1 MIKEISFKDT
11 VDDAFQSVHV
21 GQKRYDGTPYVVHP
35 VRVKNRLGAKMG
47 NTYTDEELVALF
59 HDAIENAKTDK
70 TRFRIKDKI
79 KELFKNRPN
88 VVDAISYLTK
98 DDGDYIDYMKHIFIE
113 KLPNP
118 HAQELAKKIKIYDI
132 IDNATDNPHAKQYL
146 KYKNAIQTLYKMGAK
161 FPKNLI
167 DLFSK
172 DLYLEYIL
180 AEAEPKES
188 PEADSAPPAGGD
200 DAPAPDAGGG
210 DAGGNP
216 FGDAAPDASGGD
228 AGGNPFG
235 DSAPDAGGGDMGGD
249 TGGNPFG
256 DGGGGDMGAGGDM
269 GGEAGSED
277 GSEPSEDEK
286 KKILYYNNKLKTIK
300 NVIDQRNV
308 EEPGMDFQH
317 YNEFIKKNYIS
328 MTKKGSLMLPGS
340 NDIKQSRL
348 FIDKVIIP
356 YLTKYVEN
364 YTKNNK
370 KFTVLTNLDDNLFK
384 YINQKSNLNLK
395 YTNWS
400 NEYTDSIYKDVKEKT
415 GSDESSIKAAMYVF
429 NVTNGKKLKR
439 DGGEI
444 DDILT
449 KWEIGPTA
457 TKEDMFKIIYPEQY
471 NQVQNEVSFIIK
483 VYLSVLRKEFIKQL
497 LKNEMSGIRTI
508 AIVDKYT
515 AWMLNGTF
523 KNANKLIKDIKDK
536 KSQAKEDAKE
546 KSKSKETEKQPES
559 KDKDDAASNEAPDKT
574 ADTVKSPDE
583 GKEKSTKKSN
593 SPNPFA

>member
-70 TRFRIKDKI
+70 TRLRIKDKI

-146 KYKNAIQTLYKMGAK
+146 KYKNAIQTLYKMGAE
-161 FPKNLI
+161 FPKKLI

-180 AEAEPKES
+180 AEAEPKEEA
-188 PEADSAPPAGGD
+188 PEADSAPPIGGDDSTVPDAGGD
-200 DAPAPDAGGG
+200 VAPDAGGG

-228 AGGNPFG
+228 MGDDAGGNPFG
-235 DSAPDAGGGDMGGD
+235 DAGGDMGGD
-249 TGGNPFG
+249 TGGEESG
-256 DGGGGDMGAGGDM
+256 
-269 GGEAGSED
+269 
-277 GSEPSEDEK
+277 EPSEDEK
-286 KKILYYNNKLKTIK
+286 KKILYYNDKLKTIK

-356 YLTKYVEN
+356 YLTKYVDN

-370 KFTVLTNLDDNLFK
+370 KFTVLTNLDDSLFK
-384 YINQKSNLNLK
+384 YINQKTNLNLK

-400 NEYTDSIYKDVKEKT
+400 NEYTDTIYKDVKEKT

-457 TKEDMFKIIYPEQY
+457 TKEDMFKMIYPEQY

-497 LKNEMSGIRTI
+497 LKNEMGETRTI

-523 KNANKLIKDIKDK
+523 KNANKLIKDIKEK
-536 KSQAKEDAKE
+536 KSQAKEDAKQE
-546 KSKSKETEKQPES
+546 KAQPKEDEKQPES
-559 KDKDDAASNEAPDKT
+559 KDVDTKISDEVPDDTQDQAGASDK
-574 ADTVKSPDE
+574 
-583 GKEKSTKKSN
+583 GKEKPTKKSN
-593 SPNPFA
+593 SPSPFA